1 MSRFTGLR
9 PMLWTENL
17 DETIGFYIHILGFEL
32 LSRNDE
38 WHWASLR
45 KDDVYIMFT
54 LPNRHENP
62 VTIGFTG
69 SFYFNVNNVDELW
82 EDLKTKA
89 GICYEIETFE
99 WGMREFASMITTDIS
114 YNLVNLWII
123 LAIRNKICYFWGNI

>member
-17 DETIGFYIHILGFEL
+17 DETIRFYIHILGFEL

-82 EDLKTKA
+82 ENLKTKA
-89 GICYEIETFE
+89 GICYEIETFQ
-99 WGMREFASMITTDIS
+99 WGMREFAVYDNNGYVLQFGEPVDNI
-114 YNLVNLWII
+114 
-123 LAIRNKICYFWGNI
+123 GNTE